1 MLVYEQKVLSEAE
14 HWQAKMVRRSS
25 MFERAAK
32 NWQTKINEK
41 IPDKIHSIVTESIK
55 KMVQTT
61 IIGSNLTTKKREQ
74 GNVSFEEREEHVR
87 KIITQYKRTAA
98 LEGAG
103 TGAGGLLLGAVD
115 FPLLLSIKIKCL
127 FDIASIYGYDIKNIE
142 ERVYIL
148 YIFHLAFCSDEHREQ
163 IFHLLEKWNE
173 QKKLVQDIDWQTF
186 QQEYRDYIDLVKMLQ
201 LMPGLG
207 AVVGAYANYQ
217 LLDHLGEV
225 AMNVYRLR
233 ALKYDRY

>member
-1 MLVYEQKVLSEAE
+1 MLQYEQKALDEAE
-14 HWQAKMVRRSS
+14 HWQIKMIKRPS
-25 MFERAAK
+25 MFQRAAK
-32 NWQTKINEK
+32 NMQTKVNNK
-41 IPDKIHSIVTESIK
+41 IPNQIHMMVTESIK
-55 KMVQTT
+55 KMIQTT

-74 GNVSFEEREEHVR
+74 LTISFEEKEKQVHKV
-87 KIITQYKRTAA
+87 IAQYKRTAA

-115 FPLLLSIKIKCL
+115 FPLLLSIKMKCL
-127 FDIASIYGYDIKNIE
+127 FDIASIYGYNIKNVE

-148 YIFHLAFCSDEHREQ
+148 YIFHLAFCSDKHRDA
-163 IFHLLEKWNE
+163 IFHLLEKWDEN
-173 QKKLVQDIDWQTF
+173 KKDMKDVNWQTF

-201 LMPGLG
+201 LIPGLG
-207 AVVGAYANYQ
+207 AVVGAYANYN

-233 ALKYDRY
+233 LLKYEH